1 MKKYW
6 FIVTLVTGVTFTQMG
21 EGWSRDAALMDACI
35 QLTNNGINE
44 DLVDNIN

>member
-21 EGWSRDAALMDACI
+21 EGWSKDAALMDACI
-35 QLTNNGINE
+35 QLTNNGVDE
-44 DLVDNIN
+44 DKIQDID